1 MCDGAVGKKWRRVIS
16 VGGRTPAPPR
26 RRRAA
31 RAEFCNFWVSF
42 YRSQCHHRARP
53 RLGTGGCACCGD
65 GEEDRVLRGLGD
77 TAQARPGGPPQRY
90 HTAQVR
96 WLCVTISRSSRG
108 AKRGPAAR
116 PCVACEAAG
125 ALNQGQIETT
135 VPPGRNTSSV
145 RAAPRRRAPWRS
157 QCSRRGGPRR
167 GSPRGA
173 HSEARGGV
181 IMRGNG
187 CV

>member
-1 MCDGAVGKKWRRVIS
+1 MTQRALGFEGSA
-16 VGGRTPAPPR
+16 APR
-26 RRRAA
+26 RRRFPWDFAFSAA
-31 RAEFCNFWVSF
+31 WQVYVR
-42 YRSQCHHRARP
+42 
-53 RLGTGGCACCGD
+53 RLHTIAPAAHSWALGCACCGD

-108 AKRGPAAR
+108 AKLGPAAR

-157 QCSRRGGPRR
+157 QCSRRGGQRR